1 MPRNASFWQVG
12 LLDLVLSEYLD
23 KISQFHKFNF
33 YDVVVYRNLTA
44 KAIWQQRDNNVLS
57 SQFTANKCFPLIL
70 NERVERGIKGSRVTE
85 YHSQVCV
92 YKKEL

>member
-23 KISQFHKFNF
+23 KIPQFHKFNF
-33 YDVVVYRNLTA
+33 YDAVVYRNLTA

-57 SQFTANKCFPLIL
+57 SQFTVEQMFPI
-70 NERVERGIKGSRVTE
+70 NPEPEGGKG
-85 YHSQVCV
+85 Y
-92 YKKEL
+92 

>member
-12 LLDLVLSEYLD
+12 LLDLVLSEDLD
-23 KISQFHKFNF
+23 KIPQFHKFNF

-57 SQFTANKCFPLIL
+57 SQFTVEQMFPV
-70 NERVERGIKGSRVTE
+70 NSEPEGGKG
-85 YHSQVCV
+85 Y
-92 YKKEL
+92 